1 MRPIVLPAL
10 LAAALLA
17 GCSNDPPDTEAT
29 AGEPAS
35 SPSPSAAPT
44 PSPSTAVSPFG
55 ENATG
60 EDDGEPTAPAEQPF
74 PADRSED
81 TAQAVGNGLSV
92 VEVRTGRHEGYDR
105 VVFELGGEGTVG
117 WSVQYDDDPRTQGQ
131 GAAVELAGDAT
142 LALLITGVGYP
153 FDTGVEEYDGP
164 RTLTPGHPV
173 VKEVELGG
181 VFEGSY
187 DAFVGVAQER
197 PFRVFRLTDPQ
208 RVVVDVAHTG

>member
-1 MRPIVLPAL
+1 MRHAVLPAL
-10 LAAALLA
+10 LAAALLV
-17 GCSNDPPDTEAT
+17 GCSDDAPDTGTA
-29 AGEPAS
+29 AGEPAA
-35 SPSPSAAPT
+35 SPSA
-44 PSPSTAVSPFG
+44 SPSASPFG

-81 TAQAVGNGLSV
+81 TAPAEGNALSV
-92 VEVRTGRHEGYDR
+92 VDVRTGRHDGYDR
-105 VVFELGGEGTVG
+105 VVFELGGDGTVG
-117 WSVQYDDDPRTQGQ
+117 WSVRYDDNPATAGE
-131 GAAVELAGDAT
+131 GADVELAGDAT
-142 LALLITGVGYP
+142 LAVTILGVGYP

-164 RTLTPGHPV
+164 RRPSPDIPV
-173 VKEVELGG
+173 VKELQLGG

-187 DAFVGVAQER
+187 DAFVGVAQDR